1 MTDHR
6 SAARRP
12 SRRIVLTGAAATLL
26 LAFPGW
32 PQAEEGAQTPPRTP
46 STPPGQA
53 PANGGGQ
60 APSQTPSQPP
70 SQAPDQE
77 PARDGGQ
84 ERPAAR
90 PLSVLAADPLRPT
103 LDDIVGLYTAAS
115 GLRVT
120 VTYGPSDSLVETLDQ
135 GGAADLFISDVRGA
149 MELAVERR
157 LVKAESRRS
166 LASNRLV
173 LVAPKDSSLIE
184 VLLGPGTRLSTLAG
198 QGRIAVGAAQAMP
211 GAVVRAALE
220 SLGLWADAEPC
231 LTAVETSRAAVA
243 MVGRG
248 EAPLGIVFVSDAR
261 SDPAVKVVGIFPET
275 SHRPIVY
282 EGALTA
288 TAGISAPALLD
299 FIQSAA
305 ARAAFEKAGY
315 LTLK

>member
-1 MTDHR
+1 MNDGVQE
-6 SAARRP
+6 RP
-12 SRRIVLTGAAATLL
+12 
-26 LAFPGW
+26 
-32 PQAEEGAQTPPRTP
+32 
-46 STPPGQA
+46 
-53 PANGGGQ
+53 
-60 APSQTPSQPP
+60 
-70 SQAPDQE
+70 
-77 PARDGGQ
+77 Q
-84 ERPAAR
+84 ERPADR
-90 PLSVLAADPLRPT
+90 PLSVLAADALRPT

-115 GLRVT
+115 GLRVM
-120 VTYGPSDSLVETLDQ
+120 VTYGASDALAETLDQ
-135 GGAADLFISDVRGA
+135 GAAADLFISDVRAA
-149 MELAVERR
+149 MDLAVDRR

-198 QGRIAVGAAQAMP
+198 QGRIAVGAAEAMP
-211 GAVVRAALE
+211 GAVVRTALE

-231 LTAVETSRAAVA
+231 LTAAETSRAAVA

-248 EAPLGIVFVSDAR
+248 EAPLGIVFVSDSR
-261 SDPAVKVVGIFPET
+261 FDPAVKVVGIFPET

-299 FIQSAA
+299 FLQSAA